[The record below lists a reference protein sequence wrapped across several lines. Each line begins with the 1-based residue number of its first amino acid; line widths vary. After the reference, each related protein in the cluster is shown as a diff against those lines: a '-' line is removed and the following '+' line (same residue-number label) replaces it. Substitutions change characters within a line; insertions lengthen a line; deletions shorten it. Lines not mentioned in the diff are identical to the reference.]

1 MAWPRVSTGQRSRP
15 PRPVGAGLVLAAF
28 GLALSAC
35 SEVESNVR
43 ETYPYKAEPIKGT
56 DINRVT
62 MADETAGLVP
72 VKTASVRVN
81 GKRKVV
87 PHSAL
92 IYNPD
97 GDAFVYTKPKPQTY
111 IRAPVEVVDVVG
123 DRAVLSDGPSA
134 GTTIVS
140 LGAAELLATEYEIL
154 DQHP

>member
-1 MAWPRVSTGQRSRP
+1 MSAGRRPRV
-15 PRPVGAGLVLAAF
+15 PRPLAA
-28 GLALSAC
+28 GLALLVCGFALPAC

-43 ETYPYKAEPIKGT
+43 ETYPYKSEPIKGS

-62 MADETAGLVP
+62 MADETADLIP
-72 VKTASVRVN
+72 VETTSVRRD

-87 PHSAL
+87 PHGAL

-97 GDAFVYTKPKPQTY
+97 GDTFVYGKPKPKTY
-111 IRAPVEVVDVVG
+111 IRVPVEVVDVEG
-123 DRAVLSDGPSA
+123 DRAVLSAGPPV
-134 GTTIVS
+134 GTTIVT

>member
-1 MAWPRVSTGQRSRP
+1 MSIALRPRL
-15 PRPVGAGLVLAAF
+15 PRLLGAGLVLVAS

-35 SEVESNVR
+35 SEVDSNVR

-56 DINRVT
+56 DISRVT
-62 MADETAGLVP
+62 MADVTAGLIP
-72 VKTASVRVN
+72 VETTSVRRN

-87 PHSAL
+87 PHRAL

-123 DRAVLSDGPSA
+123 YRAVVSDGPPA
-134 GTTIVS
+134 GTTIVT

>member
-1 MAWPRVSTGQRSRP
+1 MSIGRPFRLPRLLSP
-15 PRPVGAGLVLAAF
+15 GLALVAS

-35 SEVESNVR
+35 SEVESHVR
-43 ETYPYKAEPIKGT
+43 ETYPYKSEPIKGT

-62 MADETAGLVP
+62 MADATAGLIP
-72 VKTASVRVN
+72 VETASVRRD

-87 PHSAL
+87 PHLAL

-123 DRAVLSDGPSA
+123 DRVVLSDGPPGGA
-134 GTTIVS
+134 TIVT

-154 DQHP
+154 NQHP